1 MNRWNIKDPEYNHA
15 KVWGGERWLVN
26 REEYCGK
33 LLFVHKNHKVS
44 FHCHKK
50 KHETFIII
58 KGMILMQLGDDEFI
72 MEEGDAVEV
81 PQEVYH
87 SFTGITDATILEV
100 STQHFENDSYRL
112 TQSKKLGF
120 KDRILLKKVLKHL
133 RSK

>member
-1 MNRWNIKDPEYNHA
+1 MNRWKVTDPEYNHE

-26 REEYCGK
+26 DERYCSK
-33 LLFVHKNHKVS
+33 LLFTHKNHKVS
-44 FHCHKK
+44 YHCHKI
-50 KHETFIII
+50 KHETFIVL

-81 PQEVYH
+81 PQNVYH
-87 SFTGITDATILEV
+87 SWTGVTDATILEV
-100 STQHFENDSYRL
+100 STQHFEEDSYRL
-112 TQSKKLGF
+112 TKSKKLGL